1 MKIWTMGALALGVA
15 LLPAAAN
22 AMNQPPQTPPAGG
35 SSSGGSGGGSG
46 GSNPTPV
53 PEPASMLVLAGGLAS
68 LAMSRKFGRPK
79 R

>member
-1 MKIWTMGALALGVA
+1 MKIWTIGALALGVA

-35 SSSGGSGGGSG
+35 SSSGGSGG
-46 GSNPTPV
+46 SNPTPV

-68 LAMSRKFGRPK
+68 LAVSRKFGRPK